1 MPFISRL
8 TMERMDG
15 CVDRCPVDW
24 NMVDGSC
31 MNGSRVD
38 GSRFVSWAR
47 VSHTFVFDV
56 SHVAAISSNIS
67 VVVDNLNT
75 AIRQGHPVVAGHQ
88 SSVGSLVLAK
98 VDSRVLVQNT
108 ILKSVGLW
116 GLSVT
121 VRSRVVNGGGVE
133 WGWVVGW
140 SRQLSIGS
148 GQSSDENSSLGKHV

>member
-24 NMVDGSC
+24 NRVDGSC

-75 AIRQGHPVVAGHQ
+75 AIRQGHPVVSGHQ
-88 SSVGSLVLAK
+88 GAVRGLVLAK
-98 VDSRVLVQNT
+98 VHARVLVHNAV
-108 ILKSVGLW
+108 LESVGLW

-121 VRSRVVNGGGVE
+121 VTHYVE
-133 WGWVVGW
+133 F
-140 SRQLSIGS
+140 
-148 GQSSDENSSLGKHV
+148 D